1 MKIAVM
7 TDSTSYLPQHIIDQY
22 NIPVA
27 SLSVTFDD
35 GVNFTESDDFSV
47 DDFYKKMASSKTIP
61 TTSQPAI
68 GDWIENFER
77 LREQGY
83 TDVIVINLSSGISG
97 SYPSAT

>member
-7 TDSTSYLPQHIIDQY
+7 TDSTSYLPQHIIEQY

-68 GDWIENFER
+68 GDWIENF
-77 LREQGY
+77 
-83 TDVIVINLSSGISG
+83 
-97 SYPSAT
+97 